1 MMPRNIP
8 ESSREKARQ
17 KEKPKNEM
25 NPAGFEP
32 ETFSAP
38 EATLQPTKPHGLA
51 GLPGPQ
57 ETLMRARATYNTPS

>member
-1 MMPRNIP
+1 MMPRNIL
-8 ESSREKARQ
+8 ESSPEKARQ

-25 NPAGFEP
+25 HPAGFEP

-51 GLPGPQ
+51 GLQRPQ
-57 ETLMRARATYNTPS
+57 EPLMGARATNNLPS